1 MTVKTITGPSIQAA
15 LATAR
20 EELGDDVVLMESTP
34 ATADAPAEIAV
45 MVDSAADP
53 PVSDTS
59 KGRVPK
65 PPSDDGSL
73 PVPDTD
79 SGRTD
84 AGTKKPGTDG
94 SGTAGAGD
102 EATGTGSF
110 GYGGTDDGSSS
121 RSNELPGRPSSSN
134 GEGDGAAFSQVLA
147 RERGPG
153 RGRVFPASGS
163 QDGEVARGKGSA
175 GQMTGSPSNGRD
187 EARAVPQTEDEGRWT
202 HHPLYNLLLDKGLRP
217 ETATQLFDELSDRRV
232 ALDGPTEDLR
242 WALAQ
247 LLCRRI
253 KVASPDQGP
262 DNLVLLGPGGAGK
275 TSMILKMAT
284 HDHLLDGGEPAVI
297 HVQPTSDHGMAYQ
310 NPTSLYRRFGIA
322 VQNVR
327 TEEEMARALSRT
339 ESFGPVLVDTPPLS
353 LPLSDSHAALRRI
366 KTLLQPLRPLDAHF
380 VLNTTRALENLDAA
394 ALSHLP
400 VQPSA
405 VSITHLDEAGTW
417 GHVVE
422 WLTTLDLPVQFV
434 SEGPQVPTDAR
445 SFSLEWFVKD
455 VMDL

>member
-15 LATAR
+15 LAKAR
-20 EELGDDVVLMESTP
+20 EELGEDVVLMESTP

-45 MVDSAADP
+45 MMDSAADT

-73 PVPDTD
+73 PVPDTGS
-79 SGRTD
+79 SGRS
-84 AGTKKPGTDG
+84 AGADEAGTDG
-94 SGTAGAGD
+94 SETAGANE
-102 EATGTGSF
+102 EAAGTEGF
-110 GYGGTDDGSSS
+110 GYGATDEGSSS
-121 RSNELPGRPSSSN
+121 RSDELPGRSPGSDQ
-134 GEGDGAAFSQVLA
+134 GGGGTAFSQVLA

-153 RGRVFPASGS
+153 RGQIFPTPGS
-163 QDGEVARGKGSA
+163 QEDNGGRGDGSTD
-175 GQMTGSPSNGRD
+175 QMTGAPSGRPD
-187 EARAVPQTEDEGRWT
+187 ETPAAPQTEDGGRWT
-202 HHPLYNLLLDKGLRP
+202 HHPLYDLLLEKGLRP
-217 ETATQLFDELSDRRV
+217 ETVTQLFEELSDRRV

-262 DNLVLLGPGGAGK
+262 NNLVLLGPGGAGK

-284 HDHLLDGGEPAVI
+284 HDHLLDGGEPTVI
-297 HVQPTSDHGMAYQ
+297 HLHPTSDHGTAYQ
-310 NPTSLYRRFGIA
+310 NPTPLYRRFGIA

-327 TEEEMARALSRT
+327 TEDEMARALSRT
-339 ESFGPVLVDTPPLS
+339 ENFGPVLVDTPPLP
-353 LPLSDSHAALRRI
+353 LPLSESRSALRRI
-366 KTLLQPLRPLDAHF
+366 KTFLKPLRPLDAHF
-380 VLNTTRALENLDAA
+380 VLNTTRALDNLDAA

-417 GHVVE
+417 GQVVE

-434 SEGPQVPTDAR
+434 SEGPQVPSDAR
-445 SFSLEWFVKD
+445 AFSLEWFVKD

>member
-15 LATAR
+15 LARAR

-45 MVDSAADP
+45 MVDSAADT

-59 KGRVPK
+59 KGNVPK

-73 PVPDTD
+73 PVPDTH
-79 SGRTD
+79 SNGR
-84 AGTKKPGTDG
+84 GTGPEAARTDG
-94 SGTAGAGD
+94 SGTAGTGAD
-102 EATGTGSF
+102 TTGTDGF
-110 GYGGTDDGSSS
+110 GYGTTEEGSSS
-121 RSNELPGRPSSSN
+121 RSDERSGHSSSSDR
-134 GEGDGAAFSQVLA
+134 ERSGAAFSQVLA
-147 RERGPG
+147 REQGPG
-153 RGRVFPASGS
+153 RGQIFPASGS
-163 QDGEVARGKGSA
+163 QEEKGGRGGSA
-175 GQMTGSPSNGRD
+175 DQTTGSPSSGPD
-187 EARAVPQTEDEGRWT
+187 EIRAAPQTEDGGRWT
-202 HHPLYNLLLDKGLRP
+202 HHPLYDLLLDKGLRP
-217 ETATQLFDELSDRRV
+217 ETVTQLFDELSDRRV

-262 DNLVLLGPGGAGK
+262 SNLVLLGPGGAGK

-284 HDHLLDGGEPAVI
+284 HDHLLDDGEPAVI
-297 HVQPTSDHGMAYQ
+297 HLQPTSDHGTAYQ
-310 NPTSLYRRFGIA
+310 NPTPLYRRFGIA

-339 ESFGPVLVDTPPLS
+339 ENFGSILVDTPPLP
-353 LPLSDSHAALRRI
+353 LPLSESRSALRRI
-366 KTLLQPLRPLDAHF
+366 ETFLQPLRPLDAHF
-380 VLNTTRALENLDAA
+380 VLDTTRALDSLDAA

-405 VSITHLDEAGTW
+405 VSITHLDEARTW
-417 GHVVE
+417 GQVVE
-422 WLTTLDLPVQFV
+422 WLTALDLPVQFV

-445 SFSLEWFVKD
+445 AFSLEWFVKD

>member
-45 MVDSAADP
+45 MIDSAADT

-73 PVPDTD
+73 PVPDMG
-79 SGRTD
+79 SNGRD
-84 AGTKKPGTDG
+84 AGADGAGTDGPGTDG
-94 SGTAGAGD
+94 TGEETVGT
-102 EATGTGSF
+102 ESF
-110 GYGGTDDGSSS
+110 GYGNADDGSSS
-121 RSNELPGRPSSSN
+121 RSDELPGRSSSSDRESG
-134 GEGDGAAFSQVLA
+134 GEEFKQMLA

-153 RGRVFPASGS
+153 RGRVFPDSGS
-163 QDGEVARGKGSA
+163 QEDYGGRSA
-175 GQMTGSPSNGRD
+175 TRTDRMSGSPSSGRD
-187 EARAVPQTEDEGRWT
+187 EVRAAPQTEDGGRWT
-202 HHPLYNLLLDKGLRP
+202 HHPLYNLLLDKGLQP
-217 ETATQLFDELSDRRV
+217 ETVTQLFDELSDRRV

-262 DNLVLLGPGGAGK
+262 NNLVLFGPGGAGK

-339 ESFGPVLVDTPPLS
+339 ENFGSVLVDTPPLP

-380 VLNTTRALENLDAA
+380 VLNTTRALDNLDAA

-405 VSITHLDEAGTW
+405 VSITHLDESGTW
-417 GHVVE
+417 GQVVE